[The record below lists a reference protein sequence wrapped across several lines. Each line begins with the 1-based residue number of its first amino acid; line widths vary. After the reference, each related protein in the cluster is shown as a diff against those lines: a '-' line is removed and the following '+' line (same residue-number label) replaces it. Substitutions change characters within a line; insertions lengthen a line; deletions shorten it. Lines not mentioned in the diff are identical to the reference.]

1 MVKIVYLK
9 TLETTMRRLRIWEE
23 KSTILSPLHIGG
35 KQDVYIESDKLDTT
49 KSTKMDVV
57 NKEMVISNCYQK
69 PVMKNRGQKLTLQKI
84 NYENEVTQK
93 NL

>member
-1 MVKIVYLK
+1 
-9 TLETTMRRLRIWEE
+9 
-23 KSTILSPLHIGG
+23 
-35 KQDVYIESDKLDTT
+35 
-49 KSTKMDVV
+49 MDVV